1 MKVLLVEDNEA
12 DRLIVRKAFATVE
25 AASSIESVEDGIEAM
40 KYLRNLPPY
49 ESAAKPSLILLDLN
63 LPGKN
68 GREVLAEIKSDPE
81 LKKIPVAIL
90 SSSTARSDICESYSH
105 NASCYLVKPYSFT
118 EFIDLAKAIHQFW
131 NSKVR
136 YCGCDPNANLFP

>member
-1 MKVLLVEDNEA
+1 MRILLVEDNEA
-12 DRLIVRKAFATVE
+12 DRLIVRKAFAT
-25 AASSIESVEDGIEAM
+25 IEPETHVDTVEDGLEAM
-40 KYLRNLPPY
+40 KYLKNIPPY
-49 ESAAKPSLILLDLN
+49 ETALKPSLILLDLN

-68 GREVLAEIKSDPE
+68 GKEVLSEIKSDPE

-90 SSSTARSDICESYSH
+90 SSSTARKDICESYSQ

-118 EFIDLAKAIHQFW
+118 EFIDLARSIHQFW
-131 NSKVR
+131 DTKVR

>member
-1 MKVLLVEDNEA
+1 MQ
-12 DRLIVRKAFATVE
+12 
-25 AASSIESVEDGIEAM
+25 
-40 KYLRNLPPY
+40 
-49 ESAAKPSLILLDLN
+49 KPSLILLDLN

-68 GREVLAEIKSDPE
+68 GREVLTEIKNDPE

-90 SSSTARSDICESYSH
+90 SSSTARNDICESYSR

-136 YCGCDPNANLFP
+136 YCGCDPNANLFN